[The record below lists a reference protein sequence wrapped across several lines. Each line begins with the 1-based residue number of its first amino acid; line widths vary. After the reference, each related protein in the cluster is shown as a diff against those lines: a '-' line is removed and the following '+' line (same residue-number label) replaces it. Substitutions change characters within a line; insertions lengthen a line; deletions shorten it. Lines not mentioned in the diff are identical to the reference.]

1 MLAHLKTIN
10 KTAENYVEMETSN
23 EETEDEITVMKK
35 TIITLKVKTAE
46 LEKPRT

>member
-1 MLAHLKTIN
+1 
-10 KTAENYVEMETSN
+10 METSS

-46 LEKPRT
+46 LEKLRT

>member
-1 MLAHLKTIN
+1 MKTIN
-10 KTAENYVEMETSN
+10 KTAENYVEMETSS

-46 LEKPRT
+46 HKITG

>member
-1 MLAHLKTIN
+1 MKTIN

-23 EETEDEITVMKK
+23 EETEDEITVMKN
-35 TIITLKVKTAE
+35 TLITLNVKTAQ